1 MDPESDSR
9 VPIMCGIGIN
19 FFFNFKKGLPNWQLT
34 VSSSLGYPD
43 QNQRTRTG
51 IQGLFVE
58 ELDPELESPVPLICG
73 SKTITVLITQG
84 SS

>member
-1 MDPESDSR
+1 
-9 VPIMCGIGIN
+9 VAVN
-19 FFFNFKKGLPNWQLT
+19 QQLT

-51 IQGLFVE
+51 IEIIFVE
-58 ELDPELESPVPLICG
+58 ELDPELESPVPLVCG